1 MNSKNENGLDKI
13 GKSVN
18 LQLMLEKD
26 INTLHSFSGE
36 DLSKIDKSIHKTR
49 KSLKSISAI
58 LLLYKVQFGKL
69 QYLSSKSFI
78 KTIAKQFGV
87 VREPYVYLQTFNQIE
102 DKLKEFDISNLDEL
116 RCHLELQ
123 YNLIV
128 KDNKIDKERIQQGNE
143 SIVKLTETLNNFH
156 VNFKFKPLKRRLL
169 ISFQKSKRLF
179 KMLNLNSTAG
189 EYHAFRKWCKIYYF
203 QQAALNRIGSVKTS
217 RKNKKLFKLTE
228 YLGKEHDLQLFYQYL
243 TAHFPELSQLSE
255 ALFRLKIKRIRKKVL
270 MLYPKISY

>member
-1 MNSKNENGLDKI
+1 
-13 GKSVN
+13 
-18 LQLMLEKD
+18 MLEKD
-26 INTLHSFSGE
+26 LNTLHSFSGE
-36 DLSKIDKSIHKTR
+36 YLFNIDKSIHKIR

-87 VREPYVYLQTFNQIE
+87 VREPYVYLQTFHQIE
-102 DKLKEFDISNLDEL
+102 DKLKEIDISYLDEL
-116 RCHLELQ
+116 RCHLELH

-143 SIVKLTETLNNFH
+143 SIVKLTETLNNLH
-156 VNFKFKPLKRRLL
+156 VSFKFKPLKRRLL

-217 RKNKKLFKLTE
+217 GKNKKLFKLTE

-255 ALFRLKIKRIRKKVL
+255 TLLRFKIKRIRKKVL